1 MMDLF
6 GDDRHRSMALY
17 GDPAQPRRRFTR
29 RRAWFLMLLGI
40 LMVAI
45 AGLHLAYLPHYA
57 LQRFN
62 GFAFALELVDYLT
75 VLLMLVAVQY
85 SALDRPAYLCLTFG
99 LSLWLL
105 SGLLNLLD
113 EIVVQPVLLGD
124 LEDVLHS
131 LGMLIG
137 AWGGGYTLRYLARVR
152 ARLRYLAM
160 FDDLT
165 ALPNRRHFY
174 SYLMS
179 RPQPRQ
185 IGLLIIDLDHFK
197 RVNDEFGHTVGD
209 RVLFQFGRLLR
220 AEFTHHAFPARIGG
234 EEFALVLEQ
243 SDCASVT
250 ASAQR
255 LLQRASM
262 IRIAEERM
270 LSVSIG
276 VGIST
281 PDEMLESFIHRVDD
295 ALYQAKWAGR
305 GTYRWSP
312 DGTPHAARYTPH
324 LDEEK
329 PRQ

>member
-45 AGLHLAYLPHYA
+45 ASLHLAYLPHYA

-137 AWGGGYTLRYLARVR
+137 AWGGGYTLRYLAR
-152 ARLRYLAM
+152 LRYLAM

-234 EEFALVLEQ
+234 EEFAVILE
-243 SDCASVT
+243 SEDRAWLE
-250 ASAQR
+250 ARAAR
-255 LLQRASM
+255 LLQQASRV
-262 IRIAEERM
+262 RITEQRG
-270 LSVSIG
+270 LTVSIG
-276 VGIST
+276 VGIYAAGET
-281 PDEMLESFIHRVDD
+281 LAHFVARVDG
-295 ALYQAKWAGR
+295 ALYQAKGAGR
-305 GTYRWSP
+305 NHYRWSSAP
-312 DGTPHAARYTPH
+312 
-324 LDEEK
+324 
-329 PRQ
+329 